1 MNPRMYPPPSVNK
14 CGPPAPPICFPCP
27 PPVCKSSNMGSSAYL
42 GYLFSNGAG
51 FQIQLNNPNAT
62 GLTSTR
68 GDFNLQG
75 LWMEVGATIDV
86 SQNVT
91 AVFTG
96 AHLFALQPSATQW
109 YTITGSPSA
118 ARQWNPDVQWWEVN
132 TAETYQLC
140 PGISAIAGFRWTSFA
155 VNFNNARN
163 QQYFNALTDSATL
176 TTNLYIP

>member
-1 MNPRMYPPPSVNK
+1 
-14 CGPPAPPICFPCP
+14 
-27 PPVCKSSNMGSSAYL
+27 
-42 GYLFSNGAG
+42 
-51 FQIQLNNPNAT
+51 
-62 GLTSTR
+62 
-68 GDFNLQG
+68 
-75 LWMEVGATIDV
+75 MEVGATIDV